1 EEVVSHFY
9 KCFMDCV
16 TQVSPNDLDSLVG
29 VFRELGEDTK
39 ASEMITYYIQ
49 ERRSEIELFD
59 LDNFYLFRPIK
70 DAEIIEKFK
79 GVYLTDSPKRALGE
93 VLDAL
98 SGKNGWNDDDIEV
111 LSSATEDDYYHY
123 FKSLHGNHLTSHVAT
138 CLKFSRI
145 GNVNEKTRSVSIK
158 AKAALMKISR
168 ESKLN
173 ELRMHKFNL

>member
-1 EEVVSHFY
+1 AWDLFHNSFDDNVEEVVSHFY

-49 ERRSEIELFD
+49 ERRSEIELID

-70 DAEIIEKFK
+70 GAEIIKKVE

-111 LSSATEDDYYHY
+111 LSSATEDD
-123 FKSLHGNHLTSHVAT
+123 
-138 CLKFSRI
+138 
-145 GNVNEKTRSVSIK
+145 
-158 AKAALMKISR
+158 
-168 ESKLN
+168 
-173 ELRMHKFNL
+173 